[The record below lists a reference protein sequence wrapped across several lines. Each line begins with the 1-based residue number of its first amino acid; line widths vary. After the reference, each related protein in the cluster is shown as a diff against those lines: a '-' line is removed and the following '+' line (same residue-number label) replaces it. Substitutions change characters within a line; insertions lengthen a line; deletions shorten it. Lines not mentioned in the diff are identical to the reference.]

1 MRRSPRLRPLRPLL
15 AGLLCA
21 LAAGCTD
28 RLLGPH
34 ATPDHAAVFDELWRE
49 FDLHYALFPLKGVN
63 WAAVGATYRPRALA
77 ATSEPAFASILG
89 EMLDELRDPHVEL
102 TPTGVGGSLHYLS
115 RCDTIALYFEPGVI
129 FQRYVPVSALTPG
142 GHMRYGMATPAV
154 GYIQLSSF
162 VGEEWGRSEIDAALA
177 ALPGARTAL
186 IIDIRNNRGG
196 AVENATQIAG
206 RFADRSHV
214 YGYLRLRNGPG
225 HDDLTDFIEERVE
238 PGPNAGYPGAV
249 FVLTNRRDFSSAED
263 FVLAMRV
270 LPRVTVV
277 GDTTAGASGGP
288 LVHELPNGWTYE
300 LPEWIEYT
308 PDHRIFEEIGL
319 APQVVVKPTARD
331 TAGGVDPVLERA
343 LQLAR
348 QTP

>member
-1 MRRSPRLRPLRPLL
+1 MNRGSRLRPLRPLL

-28 RLLGPH
+28 RMLGPH
-34 ATPDHAAVFDELWRE
+34 AAPDHAAVFDELWRE
-49 FDLHYALFPLKGVN
+49 FDLHYALFQMKGVD
-63 WAAVGATYRPRALA
+63 WAAVGAVYRPRALA
-77 ATSEPAFASILG
+77 ATSEQAFASILG
-89 EMLDELRDPHVEL
+89 EMLNELRDPHVLL
-102 TPTGVGGSLHYLS
+102 TPTGVGGSLRYLTH
-115 RCDTIALYFEPGVI
+115 CDTVALYFDERFI
-129 FQRYVPVSALTPG
+129 FDRYVPVTVLTPG
-142 GHMRYGMATPAV
+142 GHMRYGMAAPAV

-177 ALPGARTAL
+177 GLPGARTAL
-186 IIDIRNNRGG
+186 IIDVRNNRGG
-196 AVENATQIAG
+196 SVEIATQIAG
-206 RFADRSHV
+206 RFADRSRV
-214 YGYLRLRNGPG
+214 YGYLRLRDGPG
-225 HDDLTDFIEERVE
+225 HDDLTDFIEERVD

-270 LPRVTVV
+270 LPGVTVV

-288 LVHELPNGWTYE
+288 LLHELPNGWTYE

-308 PDHRIFEEIGL
+308 PDRRIFEEIGL
-319 APQVVVKPTARD
+319 APQVVVKPTALD
-331 TAGGVDPVLERA
+331 MAAGLDPVLARA

-348 QTP
+348 QAP